1 VRRFTRR
8 LSVFTRFVLSPWR
21 SWDNSRPASAML
33 QPAQTPLRESDHPS
47 SRSTWTTGLLASA
60 WLLVGTL
67 SYARIYVQRP
77 DQAHAAGLGLQYLA
91 WLTCYLP
98 WVALTP
104 LVVRLERRF
113 PLGGRDW
120 GRHLAV
126 LALAGLPAALVA
138 SALALAMGSAGRTL
152 LNLPVHLPDPIWAPP
167 ELLGHGILYGS
178 TVGVSW
184 VVRTLLDAREHERQ
198 TARLLLEK
206 SQLESSLRQADLDA
220 LRSRLDP
227 HFLFNSLQNISVLVQ
242 DDPTMGSRMLTRLGD
257 LLRVSLRREARSET
271 TLRAEIELAQTYLA
285 IEQMRFGD
293 RLSARVTLDPRAESA
308 LVPAFLLQPLIENAI
323 RHGLDPVQGRGC
335 IEISSRIEAD
345 VLALTVSDNGAGP
358 PTEPLSRNGMGIGL
372 GATCRRLEL
381 MYPDRH
387 TFALMA
393 APGRGTQVRITL
405 PLRFERTLA
414 TTEEAR
420 LASADRRR

>member
-1 VRRFTRR
+1 
-8 LSVFTRFVLSPWR
+8 
-21 SWDNSRPASAML
+21 ML
-33 QPAQTPLRESDHPS
+33 EPTHAPLRDSQRPGGIPF
-47 SRSTWTTGLLASA
+47 RTTMLLACA
-60 WLLVGTL
+60 WLIVGTL
-67 SYARIYVQRP
+67 SYARVYVQRP
-77 DQAHAAGLGLQYLA
+77 DQAREAGLVLQYLA
-91 WLTCYLP
+91 WLTCYAP

-104 LVVRLERRF
+104 LGVWLERRF
-113 PLGGRDW
+113 PLGGHGW
-120 GRHLAV
+120 ARHLAV

-138 SALALAMGSAGRTL
+138 SALTLAIGAAGRAL
-152 LNLPVHLPDPIWAPP
+152 LDLPVHLPNPIWAPP
-167 ELLGHGILYGS
+167 ELLGHAFLYGS

-242 DDPTMGSRMLTRLGD
+242 DDPEMGSRMLTRLGD
-257 LLRVSLRREARSET
+257 LLRVSLRREARAET
-271 TLRAEIELAQTYLA
+271 TLRAEIDLAQTYLA

-293 RLSARVTLDPRAESA
+293 RLSARVTLDPRAETA

-335 IEISSRIEAD
+335 IEITSGIEAD

-358 PTEPLSRNGMGIGL
+358 PTEPLSKNRMGVGL

-387 TFALMA
+387 TFALLP
-393 APGRGTQVRITL
+393 APERGTQVRITL
-405 PLRFERTLA
+405 PLRFERPLA
-414 TTEEAR
+414 VNGELR
-420 LASADRRR
+420 HASADRR